1 MKTLYK
7 GLAGLSLVSMMA
19 ATAANAAHLEIEN
32 AIAQANV
39 PGSDNTVA
47 YMTLNNRSEHDVRII
62 GVSSEIAK
70 KTELHSHSMSNDRM
84 VMRQVE
90 YIDIDAGDKVYLA
103 PNGYHVMFI
112 SLHQWIKPGEQTQ
125 ITFEY
130 DDGTEQEVALE
141 VVDARTHNAKKHHH
155 H

>member
-1 MKTLYK
+1 MKVLHK
-7 GLAGLSLVSMMA
+7 GLSRMLWASLMLAG
-19 ATAANAAHLEIEN
+19 AANAAHLDIDN

-47 YMTLNNRSEHDVRII
+47 YMTLNNPSDNDVRIV
-62 GVSSEIAK
+62 GVSSSIAK
-70 KTELHSHSMSNDRM
+70 KTELHSHSMDNDRM
-84 VMRQVE
+84 VMRQVDH
-90 YIDIDAGDKVYLA
+90 IDIDAGEKVYLA

-130 DDGTEQEVALE
+130 DDGTKQDVALK

-155 H
+155 